1 MNLNK
6 FTKAELISKFKKLES
21 KNSNSNNNNQSIL
34 KNIIEKILLFK
45 NILLKLT
52 LISLLIRIFRKYSII
67 RKIWVLINT
76 IAMSIFGIS
85 LIDIYATEFL
95 SNLIN
100 EISMLFNN
108 LLSNFSFLFKK
119 NKEIIS
125 EVPTNIES
133 RLKWIDKETTRSEQ
147 SNEESSGNIEI
158 DRGINE
164 NSNKKYYFIA
174 GLLILACLSWYYFDD
189 VKPIGMSTIEW
200 LRKLK
205 SRRDD
210 PGNNGGD
217 NFGNGT
223 NIRDN
228 ISEHSVETQNL
239 FERIKNLRNV
249 EFSKYIKE
257 RFKTIFKNHL
267 MKIVLLLVINQSN

>member
-164 NSNKKYYFIA
+164 NSNKKILFYCWFINFSVFI
-174 GLLILACLSWYYFDD
+174 LILFRWC
-189 VKPIGMSTIEW
+189 
-200 LRKLK
+200 
-205 SRRDD
+205 
-210 PGNNGGD
+210 
-217 NFGNGT
+217 
-223 NIRDN
+223 
-228 ISEHSVETQNL
+228 
-239 FERIKNLRNV
+239 
-249 EFSKYIKE
+249 
-257 RFKTIFKNHL
+257 
-267 MKIVLLLVINQSN
+267 